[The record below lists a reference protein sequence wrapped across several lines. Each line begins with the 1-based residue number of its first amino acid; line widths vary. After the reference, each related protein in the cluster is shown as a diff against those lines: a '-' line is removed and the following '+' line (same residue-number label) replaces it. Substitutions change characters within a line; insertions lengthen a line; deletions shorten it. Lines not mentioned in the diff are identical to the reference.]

1 MNNIILKGVIRN
13 IEYSHTINETEY
25 DKADLIVKRDDGSE
39 DVISLRFKKFSN
51 PYQEDQEIEL
61 VGNIRSYSR
70 KLENGKNKVDIYV
83 FTYFDVPTAD
93 DDGNIPVNQFEIQGR
108 ICKIDPLHTTKNG
121 KHNIHFILANNI
133 HSGDG
138 KQKINNYI
146 PIVCWGNLAKEVQ
159 NYNVSDVVTV
169 RGQLHS
175 RTYKK
180 VHEDGEVEILMAH
193 EGVGLEVF
201 PIAITLADNE

>member
-1 MNNIILKGVIRN
+1 MSSDSSADWIFSTNTMFGAAGFTSGVFFGAAC
-13 IEYSHTINETEY
+13 SGTEAQAE
-25 DKADLIVKRDDGSE
+25 KQQNRIPAAKT
-39 DVISLRFKKFSN
+39 
-51 PYQEDQEIEL
+51 
-61 VGNIRSYSR
+61 
-70 KLENGKNKVDIYV
+70 DIFV

-108 ICKIDPLHTTKNG
+108 ICKIDPIQKKKNG

-159 NYNVSDVVTV
+159 NYHVSDVLTV

-193 EGVGLEVF
+193 EGVGLEVS
-201 PIAITLADNE
+201 PIAITLADNG